1 MEELQVRHRKE
12 QRDLVSRITQKKKQA
27 SKKTRKGVND
37 ECDVLEEELNTKQE
51 LERATLS
58 SNKVTENGTD
68 SIARDVSHDLALLD
82 SIADLRAQAH
92 VENKRKDLSLPLQ
105 ATAVLPLTT
114 ASTQHSKP
122 NRQKERLARR
132 AAEQEA
138 VVAQAAEEALSLPNL
153 KEQERAKMVEEF
165 RRRGLIEK
173 EVAANGHCMYLAVVD
188 QMAQLGLALDPQ
200 RDVTITQRAEE
211 QDRLPRDDCKI
222 VRNAAAAYISG
233 NVDDFV
239 PFLEEPLEQYLHK
252 VKDTGEWGGQ
262 LELTALAK
270 TYKININVL
279 QCDGRVEKIEGSP
292 EHREREAWL
301 AYYRHGFGLGE
312 HYNSLRKEASG
323 KAKS

>member
-1 MEELQVRHRKE
+1 MEELQGRHRKE

-37 ECDVLEEELNTKQE
+37 ECDVLEQELRTKQE
-51 LERATLS
+51 SELATLS
-58 SNKVTENGTD
+58 SNKITENGTD
-68 SIARDVSHDLALLD
+68 STARDLSQDRVLLD
-82 SIADLRAQAH
+82 SFADVHGKPNL
-92 VENKRKDLSLPLQ
+92 ENKRKDSSLPLQ
-105 ATAVLPLTT
+105 ATPALPLMT
-114 ASTQHSKP
+114 ASTQHSKL

-132 AAEQEA
+132 AAEAEA
-138 VVAQAAEEALSLPNL
+138 VAAQATEEALSLPNL

-165 RRRGLIEK
+165 CRRGLIEK

-211 QDRLPRDDCKI
+211 QDPLPRDDCKI
-222 VRNAAAAYISG
+222 VRNAAAAYVSG
-233 NVDDFV
+233 NADDFV

-252 VKDTGEWGGQ
+252 VKNTGEWGGQ

-323 KAKS
+323 KAQS